1 MTDNTK
7 ITKHTDEIRSKLN
20 KITDCT
26 YEKLLPEIVVII
38 DNEISLTDNHEQNMQ
53 IICNEI
59 FDIASSNK
67 FYSCLYARLYND
79 LLTKYSIL
87 GKIVT
92 HNFSMF
98 IDIFNNIEYVSPEED
113 YNKFCDNNKKNERRR
128 ALSVFFINLMK
139 LRIIKEDDIIVIIEI
154 LFKSLNDTINKIN
167 SKNIVDEIG
176 ENLALIVTTSFELL
190 RTHVVWASLVDK
202 MRKIV
207 SYSVKDKPSL
217 TNKTIFKFMDVLDYI
232 K

>member
-1 MTDNTK
+1 M
-7 ITKHTDEIRSKLN
+7 LA
-20 KITDCT
+20 
-26 YEKLLPEIVVII
+26 L
-38 DNEISLTDNHEQNMQ
+38 
-53 IICNEI
+53 
-59 FDIASSNK
+59 
-67 FYSCLYARLYND
+67 
-79 LLTKYSIL
+79 
-87 GKIVT
+87 
-92 HNFSMF
+92 
-98 IDIFNNIEYVSPEED
+98 EED